1 MPKPDLDT
9 ARKENYRSMF
19 LMNVDV
25 KNPQQN
31 TTKLNPTAH

>member
-1 MPKPDLDT
+1 MSKPDLDT
-9 ARKENYRSMF
+9 ARKENYRSIF
-19 LMNVDV
+19 LMKSDV